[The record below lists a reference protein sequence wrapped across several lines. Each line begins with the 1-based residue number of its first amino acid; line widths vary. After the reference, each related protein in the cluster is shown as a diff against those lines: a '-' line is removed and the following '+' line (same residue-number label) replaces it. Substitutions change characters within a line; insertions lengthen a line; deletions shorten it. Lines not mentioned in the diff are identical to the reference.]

1 MKFLISNYSTY
12 WNTEPLY
19 FNVGLNSINGVKSS
33 LMNSQ
38 QSVYD
43 NFDITNPNVFITHL
57 SEISKDMV
65 SYLQNKDIKLII
77 NVNGVPKGGID
88 NASAVLASEK
98 LNPIFF
104 GNDDINV
111 ENAKYIKILP
121 AADTF
126 LSTGKKEY
134 SIQKLIFVNKL
145 DEIVSLE
152 GTYHYA
158 TNNQEISDKV
168 DIFLPIMSLNTLF
181 SNYDEI
187 IFKGE
192 DYIGS
197 QLSFNA
203 IYSGTKVIFD
213 TKDTAGLDKIDSI
226 FKGQKLLSSVRNKHT
241 GLHRL
246 KSLLSQLSYSE
257 LSNNLESVINK
268 L

>member
-57 SEISKDMV
+57 SEISKDMI
-65 SYLQNKDIKLII
+65 SYLQDKDI
-77 NVNGVPKGGID
+77 ID
-88 NASAVLASEK
+88 NSSAVLASEK

-111 ENAKYIKILP
+111 ENAKYIKILS

-145 DEIVSLE
+145 DEIVNLE

-168 DIFLPIMSLNTLF
+168 DIFLPIISLNTLF

-197 QLSFNA
+197 Q
-203 IYSGTKVIFD
+203 VIFD

-226 FKGQKLLSSVRNKHT
+226 FKGQKLLSSVKNKHT